1 MIPIFY
7 KNYPYAPVASLV
19 SGFSNAFAFISAIG
33 AILCILQVKTS
44 IVYLLVALLL
54 AGLAAFLFLYV
65 SRKLVDQMAEKET
78 DKNIRTKPRFAY
90 SYCLAHPEEYEHLAQ
105 INPEFGQ
112 KYEINE
118 NGKCAKRK
126 NEET

>member
-7 KNYPYAPVASLV
+7 RNYPYAPVATLV
-19 SGFSNAFAFISAIG
+19 SGFSYIIGFISAIG
-33 AILCILQVKTS
+33 AILCILQVGKS
-44 IVYLLVALLL
+44 PVYILPTIIL

-65 SRKLVDQMAEKET
+65 GRKLVDQMAEKET
-78 DKNIRTKPRFAY
+78 EKNIRTKPRFAQ
-90 SYCLAHPEEYEHLAQ
+90 SYCIAHPEEFERIAE

-118 NGKCAKRK
+118 KGKCVKK
-126 NEET
+126 K